1 MTCQEAE
8 GMVIPYIE
16 HTLNDE
22 DLEKFLLHI
31 DSCPQCREELEIYF
45 TVYYG
50 LKQLDNE
57 IGTYNIKDA
66 LRQTLET
73 SREHLNQVHTLTV
86 LRYAANTLSAL
97 SVLVTLLLQIRLW
110 WQNGFFLP

>member
-16 HTLNDE
+16 HTLDDE
-22 DLEKFLLHI
+22 DMERFLRHV
-31 DSCPQCREELEIYF
+31 DSCEQCMEELEIYF

-57 IGTYNIKDA
+57 TGTYNIKEA
-66 LRQTLET
+66 LRQTLEA
-73 SREHLNQVHTLTV
+73 SREHLEQVHLLTV

-97 SVLVTLLLQIRLW
+97 SILIILILHLRLW
-110 WQNGFFLP
+110 WQNGF